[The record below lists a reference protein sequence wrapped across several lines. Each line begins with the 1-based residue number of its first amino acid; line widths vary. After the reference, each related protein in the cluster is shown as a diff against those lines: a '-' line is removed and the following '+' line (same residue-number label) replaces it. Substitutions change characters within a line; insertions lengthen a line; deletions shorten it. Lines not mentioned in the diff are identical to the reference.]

1 MATVL
6 PRFNTDNEEIKLLLV
21 VKSSRTC
28 WRADSAAI
36 SAIFNNFRFEDVFFE
51 GECNQRLPKAN
62 TVLKAV
68 KSSED
73 NWPNLRP
80 LGRAHERDERTKIPS
95 TGRSEIPDD

>member
-1 MATVL
+1 MSYRGSYAADPGGLTRQL
-6 PRFNTDNEEIKLLLV
+6 FTD
-21 VKSSRTC
+21 
-28 WRADSAAI
+28 
-36 SAIFNNFRFEDVFFE
+36 IFNNFRFEDANFE